1 MFFPKRQQC
10 FEEVLCRTLPESN
23 KKKLVD
29 LCRTRWVARNDALS
43 VFLKLYPAVVETL
56 TIISS
61 SRGWNADSASRAR
74 QQCFEE
80 VLCRTLPESN
90 KKKLVDLCPTRWV
103 ARNDALS
110 VFLKLYPAVVETLT
124 IISSSRGWNADSAS
138 RARSFLNSITSSFPP
153 SL

>member
-1 MFFPKRQQC
+1 MNGAAALIQREAGASNAHYFHCSSHALNLCIMATSKIQAVRSMWSVLREVSLFFNSSPK
-10 FEEVLCRTLPESN
+10 
-23 KKKLVD
+23 
-29 LCRTRWVARNDALS
+29 
-43 VFLKLYPAVVETL
+43 
-56 TIISS
+56 
-61 SRGWNADSASRAR
+61 R

-138 RARSFLNSITSSFPP
+138 RAR
-153 SL
+153 